1 MPPKQPNII
10 NKRLDKL
17 PEFTR
22 TRTLRQ
28 PANINKKLRQLA
40 KSGNLRFILQQ
51 HKENIEF
58 K

>member
-10 NKRLDKL
+10 NKRVDKL
-17 PEFTR
+17 AEFTR

-28 PANINKKLRQLA
+28 PTNINKKLRQLT
-40 KSGNLRFILQQ
+40 KSLNIRFILQQ

-58 K
+58 G